1 MALRIAL
8 SSVSSSN
15 GLVKN
20 STAPAFMARTVIGT
34 SPWPVMKMIGISVRS
49 AAIRFCKSKPLR
61 SGRLTSSTRQLGTL
75 TRGRARNSC
84 ADANVSGSQP
94 SQRISASNDSR
105 TERSSSTTKTIGV
118 SRDMSDDL
126 DSRNVTTAQVIVILH
141 PITAKRS
148 FHSKSDVNGIHQS
161 RLAEWFE
168 QARRGTVLEQARTDR
183 LVSEG
188 CDEHDR
194 NLLPAK
200 HQLAL
205 EIRAGHARHGDVEDQ
220 ALGLPDGIGR
230 EEFLCRREHRD
241 RKAEF
246 AQQVRQRLAH
256 GLVVIDDRNQWM
268 HNHHIL
274 LVRCCAPVAR
284 SPALGMENE
293 NVAPGPSSFGAAH
306 RRPRCRSM
314 MKRLTDKPMPMPS
327 LLVV

>member
-1 MALRIAL
+1 MWLRPMALRMAL

-34 SPWPVMKMIGISVRS
+34 SPWPVMKMIGMSVRS

-61 SGRLTSSTRQLGTL
+61 SGRLTSSTRQLGTV

-84 ADANVSGSQP
+84 ADEKVSGSQP

-105 TERSSSTTKTIGV
+105 TETSSSTTKTIGA

-126 DSRNVTTAQVIVILH
+126 GSPNAAIAQVIVILH

-148 FHSKSDVNGIHQS
+148 FHSKRDINGIYQS

-168 QARRGTVLEQARTDR
+168 QARHGTLVEQARTDC
-183 LVSEG
+183 LVFEG

-200 HQLAL
+200 DQFAL
-205 EIRAGHARHGDVEDQ
+205 EIRAGHARHGDVDDQ
-220 ALGLPDGIGR
+220 ALGLADGIGR
-230 EEFLCRREHRD
+230 EEFLR
-241 RKAEF
+241 
-246 AQQVRQRLAH
+246 
-256 GLVVIDDRNQWM
+256 G
-268 HNHHIL
+268 
-274 LVRCCAPVAR
+274 
-284 SPALGMENE
+284 
-293 NVAPGPSSFGAAH
+293 
-306 RRPRCRSM
+306 
-314 MKRLTDKPMPMPS
+314 
-327 LLVV
+327 